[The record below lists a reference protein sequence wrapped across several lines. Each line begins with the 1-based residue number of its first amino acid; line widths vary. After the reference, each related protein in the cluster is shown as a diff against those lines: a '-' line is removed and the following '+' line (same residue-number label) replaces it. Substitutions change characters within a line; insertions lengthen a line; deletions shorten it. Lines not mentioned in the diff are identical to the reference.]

1 MSARASGPNPVR
13 EFFDVLTEQEGKF
26 AARIVA
32 DNLGIILRAA
42 INELDWYSY
51 NLARAEE
58 PTFDQQEQFYLLH
71 LGATRLIKLALEG
84 RPSFDVPTVLFRR
97 DRSITIPVLE
107 IAAGLGMIEH
117 GRRVAQTAMAGLG
130 TVERTGLTEFLVT
143 LPPVLP
149 DDEYYERAVA
159 EHFDA
164 IARENFEELLHSDI
178 GQDMAVDVERLLT
191 ELVHPFMDHFI
202 GYDADPTLDTYF
214 FGVAS
219 HLLQMKEGYDSFHY
233 AVTFGGVPFQKYML
247 GLTFLM
253 SLAVRHERF
262 AEALVKK
269 VPAIRLE
276 NVLTVSSETA
286 PFLEDMLAAINFFG
300 GLFDDYEY
308 ATAEQVRTVFEVLS
322 VGHGDAKVLDRPG
335 SPLPLL
341 IRCSDK
347 DFIRCQSAVLA
358 NPMQYLLDS
367 LRHHFPGEYDQ
378 NQRTREQSMQR
389 ALRRVLDDVFPGL
402 EYRENVHLRKGG
414 RTVTDID
421 LVALEPTTGSA
432 VLIQLKHQDIFGMDL
447 HSGRQ
452 RGKRLREQSERWL
465 DAVADWTSSAD
476 RSEVRATL
484 RVGSAF
490 PEVATFRVIVTRH
503 FGHPLGGVTQA
514 PDVAF
519 ANWNQFYNATLQ
531 ARDRHERPTLAD
543 LVTLLREGERP
554 GGPMEHHPEPRSE
567 WIIDELRFT
576 TRQAAKAPESP
587 ER

>member
-1 MSARASGPNPVR
+1 MRASGPSPVR
-13 EFFDVLTEQEGKF
+13 EFFDALTQQEKKF
-26 AARIVA
+26 AERLAT
-32 DNLGIILRAA
+32 DNLGLFIRAA

-71 LGATRLIKLALEG
+71 LGVTRLIKLALEG
-84 RPSFDVPTVLFRR
+84 RRSFDVPTVLFRR

-117 GRRVAQTAMAGLG
+117 GRRVAQAAMTGLG
-130 TVERTGLTEFLVT
+130 TVDRTGPQEFLVT

-164 IARENFEELLHSDI
+164 IAREDFEELLRSEI
-178 GQDMAVDVERLLT
+178 GADMATDVERLLT
-191 ELVHPFMDHFI
+191 ELVHPFMEHFI

-219 HLLQMKEGYDSFHY
+219 HLLRMKEGYDSFHF
-233 AVTFGGVPFQKYML
+233 AVSFGGVPFQKYML

-262 AEALVKK
+262 AETLVKK
-269 VPAIRLE
+269 VPGILLE
-276 NVLTVSSETA
+276 NVLTVSAETA

-300 GLFDDYEY
+300 GLFDEYED
-308 ATAEQVRTVFEVLS
+308 ATPEQVRTVFEVLS
-322 VGHGDAKVLDRPG
+322 VGRENTKVLDRPG

-341 IRCSDK
+341 IRCSDN

-389 ALRRVLDDVFPGL
+389 AARRVLDDVIPGL
-402 EYRENVHLRKGG
+402 EYLDNVHLRKEG
-414 RTVTDID
+414 RTLTDID
-421 LVALEPTTGSA
+421 LVALEAATGA
-432 VLIQLKHQDIFGMDL
+432 ALLIQLKHQDTYGMDI
-447 HSGRQ
+447 HSGHL
-452 RGKRLREQSERWL
+452 RGRRLREQSERWL
-465 DAVADWTSSAD
+465 GAVADWARSAH

-484 RVGSAF
+484 RVGADF
-490 PEVATFRVIVTRH
+490 PEVETFRVIVTRH

-554 GGPMEHHPEPRSE
+554 GGAMEHEPEPRSE

-576 TRQAAKAPESP
+576 TRQEAAAPESP
-587 ER
+587 DR